1 MSLALRTAALALL
14 AATASA
20 PVWAFSFTSSS
31 YTTSATATAEGL
43 TDSLADSSAT
53 TPLPLQT
60 LANAA
65 GLQDF
70 ANASA
75 VAEDGLLSAFT
86 YADSTGGAASAE
98 AQARFVGSFADSGRL
113 RFSFDFGST
122 ATASGG
128 STSGL
133 LTVLLT
139 SSLNG
144 SSSTLLNQSFSA
156 TGLQSFEFTLAA
168 GSVSTLDLQ
177 LVSNA
182 ATTGLGQSAQHF
194 AQAGFAVAAVP
205 EPGTWALMAL
215 GLAGLAW
222 RARRPAG
229 ASAA

>member
-14 AATASA
+14 AATAGA
-20 PVWAFSFTSSS
+20 PAWAFSFTSSS

-70 ANASA
+70 ASA
-75 VAEDGLLSAFT
+75 TTVAEEGLLSAFT
-86 YADSTGGAASAE
+86 YADSLAAAASAQ
-98 AQARFVGSFADSGRL
+98 AQVRFVGSFADIGRL
-113 RFSFDFGST
+113 RFSFDFGSD
-122 ATASGG
+122 AVASGG

-144 SSSTLLNQSFSA
+144 SSSTLLSQSFST

-205 EPGTWALMAL
+205 EPGTWALTAL
-215 GLAGLAW
+215 GLAGLAR